1 MTKSGYLL
9 VLATVLASPLSADRP
24 ADRREHEHDGQCG
37 HEEPGNGGGHG
48 RHRSV
53 CGAVSVSVPERP
65 HARDP
70 FSVRKTLDLR
80 FRMRVRT
87 RDEESHV
94 VSFRVLTPNGHLYQ
108 QLQAPP
114 EAKKSKE
121 KDDDRDDHDGRDD
134 RDDHDDRDR
143 SLSRVSARLP
153 VAGTFIA
160 TSSLFGKWRVVPYID
175 DDPEPC
181 AAPSV
186 FRIEQ

>member
-37 HEEPGNGGGHG
+37 HDQPGNGGGHG
-48 RHRSV
+48 RHRSL
-53 CGAVSVSVPERP
+53 CGAVSISDPERQR
-65 HARDP
+65 ARDP
-70 FSVRKTLDLR
+70 FSVRKTLDLQ
-80 FRMRVRT
+80 FSMRVRT
-87 RDEESHV
+87 RDDDVHV
-94 VSFRVLTPNGHLYQ
+94 VRFQVFTPEGHLYQ
-108 QLQAPP
+108 QVEAPP
-114 EAKKSKE
+114 EVKKDNNKR
-121 KDDDRDDHDGRDD
+121 KDNEDDSDERVSH
-134 RDDHDDRDR
+134 
-143 SLSRVSARLP
+143 LSRVSARLP
-153 VAGTFIA
+153 VAGTFIS

>member
-9 VLATVLASPLSADRP
+9 VLATVLAAPLSADRP
-24 ADRREHEHDGQCG
+24 APDRREHEHDGQCG
-37 HEEPGNGGGHG
+37 HDQPGNGGGHG

-65 HARDP
+65 RARDP
-70 FSVRKTLDLR
+70 FSVRKTLDLQ
-80 FRMRVRT
+80 FRMRLRT
-87 RDEESHV
+87 RDGDSHV
-94 VSFRVLTPNGHLYQ
+94 VSFRVITPNGHVYQ
-108 QLQAPP
+108 QLQAP
-114 EAKKSKE
+114 SDVKE
-121 KDDDRDDHDGRDD
+121 EKESDDDDRDE
-134 RDDHDDRDR
+134 HDDRVHR
-143 SLSRVSARLP
+143 MSRVSARLP

-160 TSSLFGKWRVVPYID
+160 TSSLFGKWRVVPYVD